1 MSGNAD
7 QSPDAGAPRNRRIL
21 IVDDN
26 ASIHEDFKKI
36 LGLQTNADV
45 QQLAAAEAALF
56 GAEEGGAAEP
66 GAAGFELDSA
76 YQGQDALLQVEAAL
90 AKESPYALAFVDV
103 RMPPGWDGIET
114 TERIWKVDPALQVV
128 ICTAYSDYSWE
139 AMVAR
144 LGHSDRMVIL
154 KKPFD
159 PVEVLQLAH
168 ALTEKWHL
176 QRAAQF
182 KLEQLEAAVQ
192 DRTSELRAEIAVRQR
207 AEEEMQ
213 RAKEI
218 AEEATR
224 AKSAF
229 LASMSHEIRT
239 PMNGVL
245 GMSQLL
251 LDSGLTLQQRDL
263 AETLAASGETL
274 LALLNDILD
283 FSKIEAG
290 KMTLEQMPFSLQEL
304 VESAVQLLAQR
315 AEEKHLELVAEVDP
329 TFTGNLLGDPVRLR
343 QVLLNLLSNAI
354 KFTAAGE
361 VSVHASAVHATPE
374 GARIQ
379 FSVRDTGIGIARD
392 VAARLFQPFTQAD
405 ASINR
410 RFGGTG
416 LGLAICKRLVEMMGG
431 VITIDS
437 RPGQG
442 STFWFELDL
451 PRLAE
456 TGESAGGRVLAASLA
471 GVRALLVDDNTTNRK
486 FLGHLLSAWGVD
498 LHQTSTGADALRTLC
513 EAAATDRPFQL
524 VLLDSHMPEM
534 DGYTLAQEIRRMPEL
549 AAARLVL
556 LTAHS
561 ERPARSELEKRGI
574 AACLVKP
581 LRKRALHVCLLEVMG
596 AAAPSTLAVSA
607 APEETAPPSG
617 SPAALSLVF
626 SAARILV
633 AEDNIVNQKVA
644 LLHLQRLGYKADV
657 VADGRAAI
665 AAVRQQP
672 YDLVFMDCQMPEI
685 DGYEATR
692 QIRAR
697 EISGGTP
704 RLLIVAMTAGALAG
718 DREACLSAGMDDY
731 IAKPVRQDELRQIL
745 QRHLPAHLR
754 AFA

>member
-1 MSGNAD
+1 
-7 QSPDAGAPRNRRIL
+7 
-21 IVDDN
+21 
-26 ASIHEDFKKI
+26 
-36 LGLQTNADV
+36 V

-56 GAEEGGAAEP
+56 GDETGAVAAP

-76 YQGQDALLQVEAAL
+76 YQGQDALLRVESAL
-90 AKESPYALAFVDV
+90 AKECPYALAFIDV

-114 TERIWKVDPALQVV
+114 TERIWKIDPALQVV

-182 KLEQLEAAVQ
+182 KMEQLEAVVQ
-192 DRTSELRAEIAVRQR
+192 ARTSELRAEIVVRQR
-207 AEEEMQ
+207 AEEGMQ

-251 LDSGLTLQQRDL
+251 LDSGLTPQQRDL

-290 KMTLEQMPFSLQEL
+290 KMALEQLPFSLQEL
-304 VESAVQLLAQR
+304 VEGAVQLLAQR
-315 AEEKHLELVAEVDP
+315 AEEKHLELMAEVDP
-329 TFTGNLLGDPVRLR
+329 NFTGNLLGDSVRLR

-361 VSVHASAVHATPE
+361 VSVQASAVQTTPGE
-374 GARIQ
+374 ARIR
-379 FSVRDTGIGIARD
+379 FSVRDTGIGITRD
-392 VAARLFQPFTQAD
+392 DAARLFQPFTQAD

-442 STFWFELDL
+442 STFWFEINL
-451 PRLAE
+451 PRVAE
-456 TGESAGGRVLAASLA
+456 KDETAGGRVLAASLT
-471 GVRALLVDDNTTNRK
+471 GTRALLVDDNTTNRK
-486 FLGHLLSAWGVD
+486 FLGHLLHAWGVD
-498 LHQTSTGADALRTLC
+498 LQQTSTGADALRTLL
-513 EAAATDRPFQL
+513 EAAAAHRPFQL

-534 DGYTLAQEIRRMPEL
+534 DGYTLAQEVRRMPEL
-549 AAARLVL
+549 AAVRLVL

-561 ERPARSELEKRGI
+561 ERPVRSELEQRGI

-581 LRKRALHVCLLEVMG
+581 LRKKALHECLLEVMG
-596 AAAPSTLAVSA
+596 AAARPVLVAPAAAASPTEPPAAVS
-607 APEETAPPSG
+607 
-617 SPAALSLVF
+617 PAF
-626 SAARILV
+626 SAAHILV

-644 LLHLQRLGYKADV
+644 LLHLQRLGSTAFG
-657 VADGRAAI
+657 VAVGRAAV
-665 AAVRQQP
+665 AAVRQQT
-672 YDLVFMDCQMPEI
+672 YDLVFMDCQMPEV

-692 QIRAR
+692 QIRAGESER
-697 EISGGTP
+697 GGP
-704 RLLIVAMTAGALAG
+704 RLPIVAMTAGALAG
-718 DREACLSAGMDDY
+718 DREACLAAGMDDY
-731 IAKPVRQDELRQIL
+731 ISKPVRQDELRQIL
-745 QRHLPAHLR
+745 QRHIPAHLR
-754 AFA
+754 AVA

>member
-1 MSGNAD
+1 
-7 QSPDAGAPRNRRIL
+7 
-21 IVDDN
+21 
-26 ASIHEDFKKI
+26 
-36 LGLQTNADV
+36 
-45 QQLAAAEAALF
+45 
-56 GAEEGGAAEP
+56 
-66 GAAGFELDSA
+66 
-76 YQGQDALLQVEAAL
+76 
-90 AKESPYALAFVDV
+90 
-103 RMPPGWDGIET
+103 
-114 TERIWKVDPALQVV
+114 
-128 ICTAYSDYSWE
+128 
-139 AMVAR
+139 
-144 LGHSDRMVIL
+144 
-154 KKPFD
+154 
-159 PVEVLQLAH
+159 VEVLQLAH